1 MSLSTIIE
9 SYDVNVC
16 LVTQAIVHYII
27 HSLFLFLNMLPKC
40 FIQKCTLIY
49 RTKKPLPMQIDG
61 EPWMQPP
68 CTVSVHHFQNTNFLH
83 KSHSND
89 SIFWICSLKRFI
101 QIHRLIC
108 SVTVFADHIVSGEK
122 WVSFCV
128 LWVSHLIHSLI
139 WFMTKTSFIKM
150 CV

>member
-101 QIHRLIC
+101 QIHRLILFSYRFC
-108 SVTVFADHIVSGEK
+108 RSHCKWWKVSVFLCFMSE
-122 WVSFCV
+122 SFD
-128 LWVSHLIHSLI
+128 SFTHLVHDQNE
-139 WFMTKTSFIKM
+139 FY
-150 CV
+150 